1 MPNRNDGGVRRGNQP
16 PPGKGASDREST
28 AMTRCCVM
36 LAAGVIL
43 FQAPAGRA
51 EEIVGPPG
59 GGDCCTAPTKGGLL
73 GVWQRCCAACE
84 TQPCKPAS
92 PPFVLS
98 QTALGHRC
106 CAAQD
111 RAVGTFQT
119 WWHTPCCPPFD
130 LSQTKLGQRAQ
141 AWWQTPCRPAWTVAG
156 SHCLGPIYDWVTYRP
171 LPTPCC
177 KSCTPC
183 CSPPLYSFF
192 LCGGLGNGCA
202 GGCAPAAH

>member
-1 MPNRNDGGVRRGNQP
+1 
-16 PPGKGASDREST
+16 
-28 AMTRCCVM
+28 M

-43 FQAPAGRA
+43 LQVSAVRA

-59 GGDCCTAPTKGGLL
+59 SGDANAAPSKGGLL

-84 TQPCKPAS
+84 AQMCKPPS
-92 PPFVLS
+92 PPFTLS
-98 QTALGHRC
+98 QTALGQRC
-106 CAAQD
+106 AAAQD
-111 RAVGTFQT
+111 RGLCGVQT
-119 WWHTPCCPPFD
+119 WWHTPCCPPFT
-130 LSQTKLGQRAQ
+130 LSQTKLGQRCSAAQ
-141 AWWQTPCRPAWTVAG
+141 DRACCNIQTWWQTPCRSTWTVAG
-156 SHCLGPIYDWVTYRP
+156 SKCLGPIYDWVTYRP

-183 CSPPLYSFF
+183 CYPPLYSFF